1 MLSIGLTM
9 NAPDRQSSIL
19 SRFLFVLFLVSMIM
33 GTGPGTL
40 LVNRAVTVQG
50 IPLLYLWG
58 ILWYVVLVAIALVA
72 YFRIWKTDTDDRGEG
87 DST

>member
-1 MLSIGLTM
+1 MAAPETKSSALT
-9 NAPDRQSSIL
+9 
-19 SRFLFVLFLVSMIM
+19 RFLFVLFLLAMVM

-72 YFRIWKTDTDDRGEG
+72 YFRIWKADTDDRGEG
-87 DST
+87 DSA